1 MSNEYTGL
9 LCIGDPHLASRVPGF
24 RKDDYPRAILDKL
37 TWALNY
43 AKEHRL
49 LPAILGDLFHWPR
62 DNANRMLVRLLE
74 LFDATVIGI
83 AGNHDCKEN
92 QLGADDALS
101 VLWAAGRLRLLERS
115 GPWCGS
121 MGGRTVIIGGT
132 AWGQRLPAS
141 FDPSEVVAAGDAP
154 LVVWLA
160 HHDIRFRGYEEV
172 GRFTAIEMP
181 GIDILVNG
189 HIHRPLAD
197 IVAGTT
203 TWVNPGNIA
212 RIKRSDADRTRRPS
226 VLRINIRK
234 EGWDK
239 QTVEVPFLPYEEV
252 FHEDTVTSD
261 IPADESLFVRGLAA
275 LESLKT
281 YGGAG
286 LKAFLE
292 QNLGQ
297 FNDSVAAEI
306 RALAEEVYSDGT
318 WQESVSGHRGAGK
331 APQDSGDKEDHC

>member
-1 MSNEYTGL
+1 MVMIPQGDFMSNEYTGL

-43 AKEHRL
+43 ALEHRL

-74 LFDATVIGI
+74 LFEGTVLGI

-92 QLGADDALS
+92 ELAADDALS

-115 GPWCGS
+115 GPWTGT
-121 MGGRTVIIGGT
+121 MRGRTIIVGGT
-132 AWGQRLPAS
+132 AWGQPLPTA
-141 FDPSEVVAAGDAP
+141 FDPTEIAVDGAAS

-160 HHDIRFRGYEEV
+160 HHDIKFPGYEEV
-172 GRFTAIEMP
+172 GRFVPHEIP
-181 GIDILVNG
+181 GVDILVNG

-197 IVAGTT
+197 VVARTT
-203 TWVNPGNIA
+203 TWLNPGNIA
-212 RIKRSDADRTRRPS
+212 RVRRSDADRGRRPS
-226 VLRINIRK
+226 VLRINVQK
-234 EGWDK
+234 ESWDK
-239 QTVEVPFLPYEEV
+239 QAVEVPFLPYEEV
-252 FHEDTVTSD
+252 FHEDIVSSD
-261 IPADESLFVRGLAA
+261 IAVDESMFVRGLAT

-281 YGGAG
+281 HGGTG

-292 QNLGQ
+292 ENLGQ
-297 FNDSVAAEI
+297 FDDGVANEI
-306 RALAEEVYSDGT
+306 RALAKEVYGDDT
-318 WQESVSGHRGAGK
+318 WQES
-331 APQDSGDKEDHC
+331 